1 MSKEFAQKLKE
12 LRKNAG
18 MTQEDLSKVL
28 GVGRSTISEY
38 ERGVIEPKRK
48 TLTTLSACFN
58 VPIEYFF
65 DKCEPN
71 EKNIVK
77 DIELSIQDIIF
88 DLEYSQIP
96 NTYDN
101 KKLSENDEKIIAEML
116 KSVMRVAK
124 LL

>member
-12 LRKNAG
+12 LRKSAG
-18 MTQEDLSKVL
+18 MTQEDLSKIL

-48 TLTTLSACFN
+48 TLNTLSMLFN

-65 DKCEPN
+65 EKREPN
-71 EKNIVK
+71 KKSIVK

-88 DLEYSQIP
+88 DLEYSQIS